1 MLDEDES
8 PVECIECIQRTCL
21 QASALTETTR
31 IVPANEE
38 SVLRVGDT
46 NTPQDRRAGREK
58 FGKEGGR
65 GRTTGRRAG
74 GMGKLR
80 ETERR
85 RRAGPLEIQEKFT
98 TFFVPRR

>member
-58 FGKEGGR
+58 FGKEGTNDWEASGWN
-65 GRTTGRRAG
+65 GETTRDREEETSWTAG
-74 GMGKLR
+74 DPG
-80 ETERR
+80 EV
-85 RRAGPLEIQEKFT
+85 T